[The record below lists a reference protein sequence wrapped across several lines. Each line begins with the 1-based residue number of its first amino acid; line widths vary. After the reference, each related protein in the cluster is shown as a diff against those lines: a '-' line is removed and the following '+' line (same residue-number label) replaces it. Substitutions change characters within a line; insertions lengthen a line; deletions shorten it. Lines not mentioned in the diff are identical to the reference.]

1 MISYLSIRNFGLFSE
16 VRLDLGEGL
25 TVFTGETGAGK
36 SMVVGAVL
44 ACLGQRTSRDLV
56 RSGEDRAVVEMIAGL
71 PPGFA
76 LDPADPLYDA
86 TKESSEVILQKDIL
100 ADRSYLRVNGRLA
113 TAAMIQEL
121 GSRLVDIHGQ
131 QEHHSLLRPQNYLA
145 ILDSL
150 RRDTLEPHRRA
161 FTDLYRQRQVLNRKI
176 DDLGRGDRERQR
188 EIDLLSYQV
197 QEIESAKLRPGEEEE
212 LRQEFAVLSSQE
224 RLIDLWNRAYEA
236 LYEGSRASGRSAKE
250 AVDSAVSELR
260 KVASVDPAVGQA
272 LSSVEQVVFEMEAAI
287 DLMREYRKRLAADP
301 LRLRVVSERLDTI
314 QRLKSK
320 YGESIE
326 RIIEYGAASKGRLD
340 ELQNA
345 DLTLAK
351 LRAEHEVL
359 SKEMARLGE
368 TLTAIR
374 TDIARAMELDVSRS
388 LQTLGMPG
396 AKFAVKLSRDQE
408 PGPNGFDRVEF
419 LFSANAGEEPMPV
432 NKVASGG
439 ELSRLMLA
447 VKSHLEAVDPVPTL
461 IFDEIDSGIG
471 GNAGQ
476 AVAERLWQLG
486 RSHQVLCVT
495 HLASIA
501 ALADNH
507 YLVSKEER
515 DGRTFASVR
524 RLDSDERAA
533 EVARMLSGGALDIS
547 LEHAREMLRASTTY
561 KSSYKS
567 SCKSSCKS

>member
-44 ACLGQRTSRDLV
+44 ACLGQRTSRDLL
-56 RSGEDRAVVEMIAGL
+56 RSGEDRAIVEMIAGL
-71 PPGFA
+71 PQGFA
-76 LDPADPLYDA
+76 LDPDDPLYDA
-86 TKESSEVILQKDIL
+86 TKDSPEVVLQKDIL

-150 RRDTLEPHRRA
+150 RRDALEPHRRT
-161 FTDLYRQRQVLNRKI
+161 FTDLYRQRQALSRKI
-176 DDLGRGDRERQR
+176 DDLGKGDRERQR

-197 QEIESAKLRPGEEEE
+197 QEIEDAQLRPEEQDE

-236 LYEGSRASGRSAKE
+236 LYEGSRNSGRSAKE
-250 AVDSAVSELR
+250 AIDTAAVELR
-260 KVASVDPAVGQA
+260 KIASIDPAVGQA

-287 DLMREYRKRLAADP
+287 DLVREYRKRLAADP

-320 YGESIE
+320 YGESIQ
-326 RIIEYGAASKGRLD
+326 RILEYGAASRERLD

-345 DLTLAK
+345 DETLAK
-351 LRAEHEVL
+351 LRAEDEVL
-359 SKEMARLGE
+359 CKDMERLGE

-396 AKFAVKLSRDQE
+396 ARFAVRLSRDQE
-408 PGPNGFDRVEF
+408 PGPRGFDRVEF

-461 IFDEIDSGIG
+461 IFDEIDAGIG

-507 YLVSKEER
+507 FLVSKEER

-524 RLDSDERAA
+524 RLDGDERAA
-533 EVARMLSGGALDIS
+533 EIARMLSGGSLDIS
-547 LEHAREMLRASTTY
+547 LEHAKEMLRASAAY
-561 KSSYKS
+561 KSSYNP
-567 SCKSSCKS
+567 SCKS